1 MPWNISD
8 YPASMKNFEPLLRK
22 KMIDMANAMVANG
35 YEEDQAIPIA
45 ISQAKEWFENADAEE
60 KRALEKEANPQKD
73 DTHEISGNPDLL
85 DEDVEV
91 FFNDE
96 KWAVKTVKAERADQ
110 LFDTKAEAVKRA
122 KEIAA
127 NKGTQVVQYTKDGN
141 KQ

>member
-1 MPWNISD
+1 MPWNMSD

-73 DTHEISGNPDLL
+73 DAHEISGNPDLL

-127 NKGTQVVQYTKDGN
+127 NKGTQVVQYTKDGK